1 MDLAIFSSEIWTWE
15 FSQNGPGISDAAN
28 FGKLYLRAQKELD
41 GKPGI
46 YDCLLD

>member
-1 MDLAIFSSEIWTWE
+1 MGLGIFSSEIRTWE

-46 YDCLLD
+46 YDYLLD